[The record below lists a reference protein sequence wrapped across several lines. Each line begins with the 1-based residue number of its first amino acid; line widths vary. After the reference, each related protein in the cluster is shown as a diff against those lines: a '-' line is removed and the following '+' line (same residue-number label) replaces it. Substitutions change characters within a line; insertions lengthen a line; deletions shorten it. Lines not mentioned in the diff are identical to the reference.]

1 MQDFYMNLV
10 KEKLKK
16 YVYAK
21 DFIDHAT
28 SQVEELKSKKESKMV
43 ASYGLKPCFGGGSS
57 QEDKIININAKIE
70 MLEKNIKTN
79 QEILDEVNF
88 GLEGLS
94 NIERDITISIYG
106 YRQRWGKINE
116 LIDRYSYSKSNLY
129 EIANHCLDHMA
140 RRLYGDA

>member
-43 ASYGLKPCFGGGSS
+43 ASYGLAPSFGGGSS
-57 QEDKIININAKIE
+57 QEDKIINLNAKIE
-70 MLEKNIKTN
+70 MLEKNIEKN
-79 QEILDEVNF
+79 KDIVDSVDY
-88 GLEGLS
+88 GLKGLS
-94 NIERDITISIYG
+94 EEEIDITLSIYG
-106 YRQRWGKINE
+106 KKQSWDKVKKLKDKYHYE
-116 LIDRYSYSKSNLY
+116 KSQLY
-129 EIANHCLDHMA
+129 NIARAGIEHIS
-140 RRLYGDA
+140 RRLFGDS

>member
-28 SQVEELKSKKESKMV
+28 SQVEELKSKKESKMI

>member
-43 ASYGLKPCFGGGSS
+43 ASYGLAPSFGGGSS

>member
-43 ASYGLKPCFGGGSS
+43 ASYGLAPSFGGGSS
-57 QEDKIININAKIE
+57 QEDKIINLNAKIE
-70 MLEKNIKTN
+70 MLNNNIEKNKDIV
-79 QEILDEVNF
+79 DSVDY
-88 GLEGLS
+88 GLKGLS
-94 NIERDITISIYG
+94 EEEIDITLSIYG
-106 YRQRWGKINE
+106 KKQSWDKVEE
-116 LIDRYSYSKSNLY
+116 LKNKYNYSKS
-129 EIANHCLDHMA
+129 
-140 RRLYGDA
+140 RLYGIARIGLEHISFRLYGEA

>member
-28 SQVEELKSKKESKMV
+28 SQVEELKSKKESKMI

-57 QEDKIININAKIE
+57 QEDKIINLNAKIE
-70 MLEKNIKTN
+70 MLEKNIEKN
-79 QEILDEVNF
+79 KDIVDSVDYGF
-88 GLEGLS
+88 KGLS
-94 NIERDITISIYG
+94 EEEIDITLSIYG
-106 YRQRWGKINE
+106 KKQSWDKVEE
-116 LIDRYSYSKSNLY
+116 LKARYNYSKS
-129 EIANHCLDHMA
+129 
-140 RRLYGDA
+140 RLYGIARLGLEHISFRLYGEA